1 VYKSTGD
8 RVEGRVRNT
17 TSILGTPTLGSPVGS
32 LSNALTH
39 LVLTRSAGTMSIY
52 IDGAL
57 SATGPSAGTL
67 ANWAGSFPLLLAN
80 ELTGDRPWLG
90 EYCLVAIYD
99 KALTPAEV
107 TQNHQAG
114 CPVARP

>member
-1 VYKSTGD
+1 MPMRTWSRPYVTCW
-8 RVEGRVRNT
+8 V
-17 TSILGTPTLGSPVGS
+17 
-32 LSNALTH
+32 
-39 LVLTRSAGTMSIY
+39 
-52 IDGAL
+52 IDGGDPCRPYFDACF
-57 SATGPSAGTL
+57 AQGRPGFGGGTL
-67 ANWAGSFPLLLAN
+67 ANWDGSFPLMLAN

-99 KALTPAEV
+99 NALTPAEV